1 MEFMTQEV
9 KITIHGLQAQGN
21 GEPVEVVT
29 VGQMEMQDGVCRIT
43 YDEVVEEEENGLVQV
58 VKNQLV
64 VGSSQIEVIKKGQ
77 AASHMVFIPD
87 QTTFTYYSTPIGEL
101 EVSIHTN
108 RIEKVDQ
115 DKGFFLKMEYDLEMN
130 QTFISSCSVNVTVE
144 NVAAPM

>member
-64 VGSSQIEVIKKGQ
+64 VGSSQIEVIKKGRRR
-77 AASHMVFIPD
+77 VIWYLY
-87 QTTFTYYSTPIGEL
+87 QTRLRLLIILPRSG
-101 EVSIHTN
+101 N
-108 RIEKVDQ
+108 WR
-115 DKGFFLKMEYDLEMN
+115 
-130 QTFISSCSVNVTVE
+130 
-144 NVAAPM
+144 